1 MAQQRSIYSSDGTSS
16 SSSEDD
22 ETRPPSPPD
31 QEEQS
36 VSHALGAS
44 GACDWQE
51 HAGDETEGETE
62 GETDEDGSS
71 TPGSDDADGDDH
83 RSATE
88 EADMK
93 RHVAELV
100 VARCPRSA
108 RRNPRRAQSM
118 SVPPCP
124 LCPSPL
130 QTACTHARMEQAAEN
145 EACRALISQLERER
159 EQLWAA
165 VANER
170 EEHRVQL
177 EREREFE
184 KQKLVDVQVQLFCPE
199 QPNRA

>member
-1 MAQQRSIYSSDGTSS
+1 MAQHRSIYSSDDASSSSSEDDASS

-22 ETRPPSPPD
+22 ETRPPSPP
-31 QEEQS
+31 EEQ
-36 VSHALGAS
+36 AGAEV
-44 GACDWQE
+44 GAWAASDWQE

-71 TPGSDDADGDDH
+71 TPGSGDADGDDH
-83 RSATE
+83 RPATE

-108 RRNPRRAQSM
+108 LRDARASDA
-118 SVPPCP
+118 

-130 QTACTHARMEQAAEN
+130 QNVCTHARMEQAAEN
-145 EACRALISQLERER
+145 EECRALISQLELER

-170 EEHRVQL
+170 EEHRVQI

-184 KQKLVDVQVQLFCPE
+184 KQKLVDLQVQLFCPE
-199 QPNRA
+199 QPNRT

>member
-83 RSATE
+83 RPATE
-88 EADMK
+88 EASWSAV
-93 RHVAELV
+93 RTTLV
-100 VARCPRSA
+100 G
-108 RRNPRRAQSM
+108 SM
-118 SVPPCP
+118 MP
-124 LCPSPL
+124 
-130 QTACTHARMEQAAEN
+130 
-145 EACRALISQLERER
+145 ALIMSTKVPVL
-159 EQLWAA
+159 AS
-165 VANER
+165 
-170 EEHRVQL
+170 
-177 EREREFE
+177 
-184 KQKLVDVQVQLFCPE
+184 
-199 QPNRA
+199 

>member
-83 RSATE
+83 RPATE

-108 RRNPRRAQSM
+108 RRSPAARASDALAPLPPPSAPLLYRLRARTPGWSKQRRTKPAEPSSRSWSASESSSGLQLRM
-118 SVPPCP
+118 SGMSTESSSSESGN
-124 LCPSPL
+124 L
-130 QTACTHARMEQAAEN
+130 R
-145 EACRALISQLERER
+145 
-159 EQLWAA
+159 
-165 VANER
+165 
-170 EEHRVQL
+170 
-177 EREREFE
+177 
-184 KQKLVDVQVQLFCPE
+184 
-199 QPNRA
+199 NRN